1 MKKILA
7 GVKEFFRKRMVALKR
22 KPQTIALLGL
32 LAAFV
37 YYSFNLTKI
46 SNTTAACQTPG
57 VGMGLSAFVMM
68 LLLVL
73 VMVCFLNAFPHRKKV
88 NIPMLLLM
96 FAMMG
101 IIIFCNFRYEGG
113 IDLALQ
119 RRYDNAYNKHV
130 EDNSENIVEV
140 YEYLAEAEALV
151 SDADAKA
158 KAARANA
165 DSAALLAEQV
175 KTVADAIAAA
185 DTTEGEESPAARAL
199 KAAEDAAAAA
209 STAADS
215 AASVEKMAGNMA
227 NGLPAVQEA
236 VDQVATAESA
246 KDISS
251 ANKDAKNAAKKEVE
265 NKGKNVDKNYKAAI
279 TARTAAEEALTL
291 ALAAAEEVGVTVEL
305 AEVPALVEVPEV
317 TEEAAE
323 IEIEVPQFIID
334 EAEVKGKAAE
344 EETKRK
350 NPDVM
355 KAKKVMQVHRII
367 MYVALALIVLL
378 PVYKPLLRKVRT
390 SIEVEA
396 TKEMG
401 EIELDGSDE

>member
-1 MKKILA
+1 MSKFLA

-46 SNTTAACQTPG
+46 SNTTAVCQTPG
-57 VGMGLSAFVMM
+57 VGMGLSAFAMM

-88 NIPMLLLM
+88 NIPMLTLMLLM
-96 FAMMG
+96 MG
-101 IIIFCNFRYEGG
+101 VIVFCNFRYEGG

-140 YEYLAEAEALV
+140 YEYLEEAKTLV
-151 SDADAKA
+151 NDGEAKA
-158 KAARANA
+158 QASRANA
-165 DSAALLAEQV
+165 DAAALMAEQA
-175 KTVADAIAAA
+175 KTVADAVAAA
-185 DTTEGEESPAARAL
+185 DTTEGEDTPAARAL

-209 STAADS
+209 ATAEEK

-236 VDQVATAESA
+236 VDQVAAAETA
-246 KDISS
+246 KDISN

-265 NKGKNVDKNYKAAI
+265 NKGKNVDKNYTATVTAYAA
-279 TARTAAEEALTL
+279 ADEALKL
-291 ALAAAEEVGVTVEL
+291 ALAAAEEIGVTVDL
-305 AEVPALVEVPEV
+305 AEIPALSEV
-317 TEEAAE
+317 TEEVAEAAE
-323 IEIEVPQFIID
+323 IEIEVPKFIID
-334 EAEVKGKAAE
+334 EAKAKGEAAK
-344 EETKRK
+344 EETKSK
-350 NPDVM
+350 NPSIM
-355 KAKKVMQVHRII
+355 EAKKVLRVHRII
-367 MYVALALIVLL
+367 MYIALALIVLL

>member
-1 MKKILA
+1 MSKFFA

-32 LAAFV
+32 LVAFV
-37 YYSFNLTKI
+37 YFSFNLTKI

-96 FAMMG
+96 FLMMG
-101 IIIFCNFRYEGG
+101 VIIYCNFNYEGG

-140 YEYLAEAEALV
+140 YEYLAEAEALIN
-151 SDADAKA
+151 DADAKA
-158 KAARANA
+158 KASRANA
-165 DSAALLAEQV
+165 DAAALMAEQT
-175 KTVADAIAAA
+175 KLVADAVAAA
-185 DTTEGEESPAARAL
+185 DTTEGEDTPAVRAL

-209 STAADS
+209 TTADES

-236 VDQVATAESA
+236 VDQVAAAETA
-246 KDISS
+246 KDISN

-265 NKGKNVDKNYKAAI
+265 NKGKNVDKNYNAAVS
-279 TARTAAEEALTL
+279 AYTAADEALKL
-291 ALAAAEEVGVTVEL
+291 ALAAAEEIGVTVDVAEIPAL
-305 AEVPALVEVPEV
+305 AEVSEVV
-317 TEEAAE
+317 AEAAE

-334 EAEVKGKAAE
+334 EAEEKGKAAE

-355 KAKKVMQVHRII
+355 KAKAVMQNHRII

-396 TKEMG
+396 SKEMG
-401 EIELDGSDE
+401 EIELNGSDE